1 MNFFAT
7 SANQLMDLRF
17 FYALKIIIRQTHQFN
32 AFVTFATMTID
43 SIFEILKYTLPALI
57 VLAASYLIV
66 QKFLVSEL
74 RRKQIAL
81 LHETQNITIRMRLQ
95 AFERLTLLME
105 RVHPRQMMPKVYN
118 SAMTVS
124 LLQQALVTTIRG
136 EYEHNLSQQV
146 YVSREVW
153 ESVKSA
159 IEQEIGM
166 IHQIAARL
174 SPEAPAKEL
183 NHYIS
188 DYLMSLSDDLPSE
201 IALKIIHDEARRV
214 LSYGSV

>member
-1 MNFFAT
+1 M
-7 SANQLMDLRF
+7 
-17 FYALKIIIRQTHQFN
+17 IP
-32 AFVTFATMTID
+32 TIL
-43 SIFEILKYTLPALI
+43 EILKYTIPAII
-57 VLAASYLIV
+57 VLIASYLIV

-74 RRKQIAL
+74 KRKQLAL

-95 AFERLTLLME
+95 AFERLALLME

-124 LLQQALVTTIRG
+124 LLQQVLVTTIRS

-153 ESVKSA
+153 ESVKMA
-159 IEQEIGM
+159 IEQEINM
-166 IHQIAARL
+166 IHQIAQRL
-174 SPEAPAKEL
+174 SPDAPAKEL

-188 DYLMSLSDDLPSE
+188 DYLTSQESELPSE

-214 LSYGSV
+214 LSYGAV

>member
-1 MNFFAT
+1 MEIQA
-7 SANQLMDLRF
+7 
-17 FYALKIIIRQTHQFN
+17 
-32 AFVTFATMTID
+32 
-43 SIFEILKYTLPALI
+43 IFEILKYTLPALI

-66 QKFLVSEL
+66 QKFLVSDL

-118 SAMTVS
+118 SSMTVS
-124 LLQQALVTTIRG
+124 LLQQVLVTTIRT
-136 EYEHNLSQQV
+136 EFEHNLSQQV

-153 ESVKSA
+153 ESVKTA

-166 IHQIAARL
+166 IHQIAQRL
-174 SPEAPAKEL
+174 NPEAPAKEL

-188 DYLMSLSDDLPSE
+188 DYLMSQEEELPSE

-214 LSYGSV
+214 LSYGAV

>member
-1 MNFFAT
+1 MSSKISFG
-7 SANQLMDLRF
+7 
-17 FYALKIIIRQTHQFN
+17 ALLLIRCFSYICG
-32 AFVTFATMTID
+32 MMIPTIL
-43 SIFEILKYTLPALI
+43 EILKYTLPALI

-124 LLQQALVTTIRG
+124 LLQQVLVTTIRT
-136 EYEHNLSQQV
+136 EFEHNLSQQV

-153 ESVKSA
+153 ESVRTA
-159 IEQEIGM
+159 IEQEISM

-174 SPEAPAKEL
+174 NPDGPAKEL

-188 DYLMSLSDDLPSE
+188 DYLMNLHDEVPSD
-201 IALKIIHDEARRV
+201 IALKIIHEEARRV
-214 LSYGSV
+214 LSYGAI

>member
-1 MNFFAT
+1 M
-7 SANQLMDLRF
+7 
-17 FYALKIIIRQTHQFN
+17 
-32 AFVTFATMTID
+32 MTNIL
-43 SIFEILKYTLPALI
+43 EILKYTIPALI
-57 VLAASYLIV
+57 VLIASYLIV

-95 AFERLTLLME
+95 AFERLSLLME

-118 SAMTVS
+118 SGMTVS
-124 LLQQALVTTIRG
+124 VLQQLLVTSIRT

-153 ESVKSA
+153 ESVKKA

-166 IHQIAARL
+166 IHQAAQSL
-174 SPEAPAKEL
+174 PADAPAKEL
-183 NHYIS
+183 NVRIS
-188 DYLMSLSDDLPSE
+188 DYLLNQEGQLPTE
-201 IALKIIHDEARRV
+201 IALSIIHDEARRV
-214 LSYGSV
+214 LSYGAV

>member
-1 MNFFAT
+1 
-7 SANQLMDLRF
+7 MDL
-17 FYALKIIIRQTHQFN
+17 QS
-32 AFVTFATMTID
+32 V
-43 SIFEILKYTLPALI
+43 FEILKYTLPAII

-81 LHETQNITIRMRLQ
+81 LHETQSITIRMRLQ

-105 RVHPRQMMPKVYN
+105 RVHPRQMMPKVYHP
-118 SAMTVS
+118 SMTVS
-124 LLQQALVTTIRG
+124 LLQQTLVSTIRI

-153 ESVKSA
+153 ESVKVA
-159 IEQEIGM
+159 IEQEISM
-166 IHQIAARL
+166 IHQIAQRL

-188 DYLMSLSDDLPSE
+188 DYLMSQTDDLPAE
-201 IALKIIHDEARRV
+201 IAIKLIHDEARRV
-214 LSYGSV
+214 LSYGAV

>member
-1 MNFFAT
+1 
-7 SANQLMDLRF
+7 
-17 FYALKIIIRQTHQFN
+17 
-32 AFVTFATMTID
+32 MTET
-43 SIFEILKYTLPALI
+43 IFEILKYTVPAII
-57 VLAASYLIV
+57 VLISSYLIV

-105 RVHPRQMMPKVYN
+105 RIHPRQMMPKVYN

-124 LLQQALVTTIRG
+124 ILQQALVTSIRT

-153 ESVKSA
+153 ESVRVA

-166 IHQIAARL
+166 IHQIAQRL
-174 SPEAPAKEL
+174 KPDAPAKEL
-183 NHYIS
+183 NHHIS
-188 DYLMSLSDDLPSE
+188 NYLVDLHDELPSD
-201 IALKIIHDEARRV
+201 IALKIIHEEARRV
-214 LSYGSV
+214 LSYGAV

>member
-1 MNFFAT
+1 MEIQA
-7 SANQLMDLRF
+7 
-17 FYALKIIIRQTHQFN
+17 
-32 AFVTFATMTID
+32 
-43 SIFEILKYTLPALI
+43 IFEILKYTLPALI

-124 LLQQALVTTIRG
+124 LLQQVLVTTIRT

-153 ESVKSA
+153 ESVKTA

-166 IHQIAARL
+166 IHQIAQRL
-174 SPEAPAKEL
+174 NPDGPAKEL

-188 DYLMSLSDDLPSE
+188 DYLMSQEEELPSE

-214 LSYGSV
+214 LSYGAV

>member
-1 MNFFAT
+1 M
-7 SANQLMDLRF
+7 
-17 FYALKIIIRQTHQFN
+17 IE
-32 AFVTFATMTID
+32 TIL
-43 SIFEILKYTLPALI
+43 EILKYTLPALI

-124 LLQQALVTTIRG
+124 VLQQVLVSTIRT

-153 ESVKSA
+153 ESVKTA

-166 IHQIAARL
+166 VHQIAQRL

-188 DYLMSLSDDLPSE
+188 DYLVSLDDQVPSE
-201 IALKIIHDEARRV
+201 IALRIIHDEARRV
-214 LSYGSV
+214 LSYGAV